1 MATSNESVQ
10 HFHVWRVAATGRG
23 AFMSRAYLVRS
34 TAKKAASTWAGRE
47 HRRALT
53 FVHQCELGG
62 DCPRPPR
69 RPAAVDSGRLRGEGP
84 PAPRGDSGADARNP
98 GMDRAPPG

>member
-1 MATSNESVQ
+1 MDTSTESVQ

-23 AFMSRAYLVRS
+23 AFMSRPYLSGALVRS

-53 FVHQCELGG
+53 FVHQCELGA

-69 RPAAVDSGRLRGEGP
+69 RSTPVG
-84 PAPRGDSGADARNP
+84 SGAKV
-98 GMDRAPPG
+98 

>member
-47 HRRALT
+47 QRRALT

-69 RPAAVDSGRLRGEGP
+69 RAAAVE
-84 PAPRGDSGADARNP
+84 AV
-98 GMDRAPPG
+98 APPGRGERLNRAGEAPR